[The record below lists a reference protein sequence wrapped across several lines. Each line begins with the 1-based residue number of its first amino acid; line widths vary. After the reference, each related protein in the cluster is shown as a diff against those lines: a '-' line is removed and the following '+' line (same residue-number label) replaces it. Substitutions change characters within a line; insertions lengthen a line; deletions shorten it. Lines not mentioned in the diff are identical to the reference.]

1 MLEGRSRMQ
10 VIGICRLSYP
20 AEGGFQRLHEC
31 LEERCAYLYED
42 ERLNKRF
49 ATLETVTL
57 PSIRSQTD
65 KDFSFFVFIG
75 SSLPQASKDRIYAA
89 VRDIPQVQIIERE
102 PGPYRTEMQSIF
114 DEVRNP
120 DAEICAQF
128 RLDDDDAVGV
138 DFVKD
143 LRIAARRSQSILNYS
158 GKIAIDFSSGFAA
171 TFTDRGVKLALI
183 QKRLWTP
190 ALAILLLPRCKRSI
204 LNYGHHRLAEDMPVV
219 TIPNQNMFIRS
230 FHGDNDSL
238 AFRVGATYDYQEIDD
253 FTARYVKKTFNL
265 DYEDVNEAWKL
276 AL

>member
-10 VIGICRLSYP
+10 VIGICRFSYP
-20 AEGGFQRLHEC
+20 AEGGFQRLHES

-138 DFVKD
+138 DFVKN
-143 LRIAARRSQSILNYS
+143 LRIAASRSQ
-158 GKIAIDFSSGFAA
+158 
-171 TFTDRGVKLALI
+171 
-183 QKRLWTP
+183 
-190 ALAILLLPRCKRSI
+190 
-204 LNYGHHRLAEDMPVV
+204 
-219 TIPNQNMFIRS
+219 
-230 FHGDNDSL
+230 
-238 AFRVGATYDYQEIDD
+238 
-253 FTARYVKKTFNL
+253 
-265 DYEDVNEAWKL
+265 
-276 AL
+276 